1 MPETSVDENHVGDD
15 ALRDIV
21 LDWRALKS
29 KRQKRRKFKDYQ
41 EQLLK
46 VFVSNKFDLAKIK
59 FMITTNKFSHLS
71 KFNVSYI
78 EESSKNILLQKIWA
92 LKNLKI

>member
-1 MPETSVDENHVGDD
+1 MDTIFFSRLFYAAPHQIDMPETNMDKNYVGDE

-46 VFVSNKFDLAKIK
+46 VLLIANKLID
-59 FMITTNKFSHLS
+59 LS
-71 KFNVSYI
+71 K
-78 EESSKNILLQKIWA
+78 
-92 LKNLKI
+92 

>member
-1 MPETSVDENHVGDD
+1 MDTIFVSRLFYAAPHQIDMPETSMDKNHVDVGDE

-46 VFVSNKFDLAKIK
+46 VLMIANKLIDLAKTK
-59 FMITTNKFSHLS
+59 FMITTNK
-71 KFNVSYI
+71 V
-78 EESSKNILLQKIWA
+78 
-92 LKNLKI
+92 